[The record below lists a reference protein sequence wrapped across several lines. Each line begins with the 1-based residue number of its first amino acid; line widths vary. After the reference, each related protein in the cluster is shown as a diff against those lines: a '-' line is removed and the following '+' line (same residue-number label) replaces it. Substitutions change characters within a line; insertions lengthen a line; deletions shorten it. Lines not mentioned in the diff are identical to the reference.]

1 VTLLVLE
8 GVDVSRGGTPV
19 LHDVAM
25 EVGERESICLL
36 GRNGMGKT
44 TLLRTIMGLT
54 PSAAGR
60 IAFDGAEI
68 ERRRPH
74 AIAAAG
80 IGYVPQGRG
89 IFSSLS
95 VEDNLR
101 VGSRGRAAAGSL
113 VEVYDLFPILAERRR
128 QRGGTLSGGEQQL
141 LAIARCLI
149 ARPKLLLLDEPTEGL
164 QPTIVQQLRELLP
177 TIRDRF
183 GVACLLV
190 EQNLD
195 FAFGVAER
203 GYVLERGAIALS
215 GTVDELRDHE
225 LIIEYLGV

>member
-19 LHDVAM
+19 LHDVAIQ
-25 EVGERESICLL
+25 VGERESICLL

-44 TLLRTIMGLT
+44 TLLRTVMGLT

-68 ERRRPH
+68 QRRRPH

-95 VEDNLR
+95 VEDNLASDR
-101 VGSRGRAAAGSL
+101 AGERRPDRSSRSTTCFRSWPSGVASVAGRCPAASSSCSRSRGA
-113 VEVYDLFPILAERRR
+113 
-128 QRGGTLSGGEQQL
+128 
-141 LAIARCLI
+141 
-149 ARPKLLLLDEPTEGL
+149 
-164 QPTIVQQLRELLP
+164 
-177 TIRDRF
+177 
-183 GVACLLV
+183 
-190 EQNLD
+190 
-195 FAFGVAER
+195 
-203 GYVLERGAIALS
+203 
-215 GTVDELRDHE
+215 
-225 LIIEYLGV
+225 

>member
-1 VTLLVLE
+1 VSLLLIDD
-8 GVDVSRGGTPV
+8 VDVSRGKTPV
-19 LHDVAM
+19 LHGIGL
-25 EVGERESICLL
+25 EVGERESVCLL

-44 TLLRTIMGLT
+44 TLLRAVIGLT
-54 PSAAGR
+54 PSSAGR
-60 IAFDGAEI
+60 IVFDGKEVQ
-68 ERRRPH
+68 RRPPH
-74 AIAAAG
+74 AIAASG

-101 VGSRGRAAAGSL
+101 VGARRRAASGSL
-113 VEVYDLFPILAERRR
+113 EEVYDLFPTLAERRR

-149 ARPKLLLLDEPTEGL
+149 ARPKLILLDEPTEGL

-177 TIRDRF
+177 AVRDRF
-183 GVACLLV
+183 GVASLLV

-195 FAFGVAER
+195 FAFAVADR
-203 GYVLERGAIALS
+203 GYVLERGAIALA
-215 GTVDELRDHE
+215 GTVDELRHHS